1 MNKGLFIHL
10 IVIVLYI
17 LSVMYIFQE
26 NTPTKFERAVIVI
39 FLLISQLFTFFA
51 LTDSDSY
58 KKKIIIYANINR
70 MVRK

>member
-17 LSVMYIFQE
+17 LAVMYIFQE

-39 FLLISQLFTFFA
+39 FLLISQLFTLMGLA
-51 LTDSDSY
+51 DSGAY
-58 KKKIIIYANINR
+58 TKKL
-70 MVRK
+70 